1 MTSITDIRE
10 ALDQVMDP
18 DLHKSILELGMARD
32 ISYQDNIVSF
42 TLALTTMGCPM
53 RNQMIQDARERLMV
67 LPDVRDVKV
76 ETREM
81 TSEEKKAVLSEPEQG
96 SAEAYNRIKQVIA
109 IISGKGGVGKS
120 SVSALLA
127 VTLRR
132 CGYTVG
138 ILDADITGPSIPKML
153 LQDNQHPR
161 TNERGILPV
170 ESASGIKIM
179 SINLLLADPNQA
191 VIWRGPLIAGAIK
204 QFWGDVY
211 WGELDYLIIDLPPGT
226 SDASLT
232 VMQSLPLNGIVL
244 VTTPQSL
251 AAMVV
256 RKAASMAA
264 QLDIAL
270 LGIVENMS
278 YAVCPK
284 CGEHFEVFG
293 PSHAAELAAEME
305 VPLLARL
312 PIDPKIAELGDNGAL
327 ETYPAVEFTALVDIL
342 QQVTSVDACAPIL

>member
-1 MTSITDIRE
+1 MTTLDDIRH
-10 ALDQVMDP
+10 ALDQVIDP
-18 DLHKSILELGMARD
+18 DLNKSILELGMARD
-32 ISYQDNIVSF
+32 ITFEQGIVKF
-42 TLALTTMGCPM
+42 TLALTTLSCPL
-53 RNQMIQDARERLMV
+53 RNQMSQDARERLLALEGV
-67 LPDVRDVKV
+67 KDVVI

-81 TSEEKKAVLSEPEQG
+81 SADEKKQVFGEPEQG
-96 SAEAYNRIKQVIA
+96 AAEAFNHIKHVIA
-109 IISGKGGVGKS
+109 VVSGKGGVGKS

-127 VTLRR
+127 ITLRR
-132 CGYTVG
+132 RGYSVG

-153 LQDNQHPR
+153 LQDNQHPH
-161 TNERGILPV
+161 TSQMGIVPV
-170 ESASGIKIM
+170 ETPGGIKVM

-232 VMQSLPLNGIVL
+232 VMQSLPLNGIIL

-256 RKAASMAA
+256 RKAASMAD
-264 QLDIAL
+264 QLSIPL

-278 YAVCPK
+278 YAECI
-284 CGEHFEVFG
+284 CGERLEVFG
-293 PSHAAELAAEME
+293 PSHAAELAQEMHI
-305 VPLLARL
+305 PLLARL
-312 PIDPKIAELGDNGAL
+312 KIDPAIAALGDNGAL
-327 ETYPAVEFTALVDIL
+327 ETYSADGFAELADRLLPVIPEEACTPL
-342 QQVTSVDACAPIL
+342 QN

>member
-1 MTSITDIRE
+1 MTSIAEIRD
-10 ALDQVMDP
+10 ALNQVMDP

-32 ISYQDNIVSF
+32 ITFEKNVVSF
-42 TLALTTMGCPM
+42 ILALTTMGCPM
-53 RNQMIQDARERLMV
+53 RNSMIQDARERLMA
-67 LPDVRDVKV
+67 LPGVKDVKV
-76 ETREM
+76 STREM
-81 TSEEKKAVLSEPEQG
+81 TAEEKKAVFGEQEHG
-96 SAEAYNRIKQVIA
+96 SAEPYNRIKQVIA
-109 IISGKGGVGKS
+109 VISGKGGVGKS
-120 SVSALLA
+120 SVAALLG

-132 CGYTVG
+132 RGYAVG

-153 LQDNQHPR
+153 LQDNQRPR
-161 TNERGILPV
+161 SNELGILPV

-232 VMQSLPLNGIVL
+232 VMQSIPLNGIVL
-244 VTTPQSL
+244 VTSPQSL

-270 LGIVENMS
+270 LGIIENMS

-284 CGEHFEVFG
+284 CGEKFEVFG
-293 PSHAAELAAEME
+293 PSHAQELADEME
-305 VPLLARL
+305 IPLLARL
-312 PIDPKIAELGDNGAL
+312 PIAPKIAELGDMGAL
-327 ETYPAVEFTALVDIL
+327 ETYPAVEFGGLVDTLL
-342 QQVTSVDACAPIL
+342 QEIPGEACSAVR

>member
-1 MTSITDIRE
+1 MTTIADIRE
-10 ALDQVMDP
+10 ALNQVMDP

-53 RNQMIQDARERLMV
+53 RNQMIQDARTRLMA
-67 LPDVRDVKV
+67 LPDVKDVQV

-81 TSEEKKAVLSEPEQG
+81 TSDEKKVLFGEPKTG

-109 IISGKGGVGKS
+109 VISGKGGVGKS

-127 VTLRR
+127 VTLQRR
-132 CGYTVG
+132 GYAVG

-161 TNERGILPV
+161 TNALGILPV

-211 WGELDYLIIDLPPGT
+211 WGDLDYLIIDLPPGT

-232 VMQSLPLNGIVL
+232 VMQSIPLNGIVL
-244 VTTPQSL
+244 VTSPQGL

-278 YAVCPK
+278 YAICPK
-284 CGEHFEVFG
+284 CGEHYEVFG
-293 PSHAAELAAEME
+293 PSHAAELAEEME
-305 VPLLARL
+305 IPLLARL
-312 PIDPKIAELGDNGAL
+312 PIDPKIAELGDGGAL
-327 ETYPAVEFTALVDIL
+327 ETYPAVEFEALVDTL
-342 QQVTSVDACAPIL
+342 LEVTPAEACEPIG

>member
-1 MTSITDIRE
+1 MTTLDEIRK

-18 DLHKSILELGMARD
+18 ELNKSILELGMARD
-32 ISYQDNIVSF
+32 IAYQDGVVSF
-42 TLALTTMGCPM
+42 TLALTTMSCPLT
-53 RNQMIQDARERLMV
+53 NQMSQEARERLMA
-67 LPDVRDVKV
+67 LDGVRDVVIK
-76 ETREM
+76 TREM
-81 TSEEKKAVLSEPEQG
+81 SAEEKKQIFGESQQG
-96 SAEAYNRIKQVIA
+96 AAEAFNHIKHVIA
-109 IISGKGGVGKS
+109 IVSGKGGVGKS

-127 VTLRR
+127 VTLRKR
-132 CGYTVG
+132 GYQVG

-153 LQDNQHPR
+153 LQDNQHPH
-161 TNERGILPV
+161 TSPMGIVPV
-170 ESASGIKIM
+170 ETASGIKVM

-232 VMQSLPLNGIVL
+232 VMQSLPLNGIIL

-251 AAMVV
+251 AGMVV
-256 RKAASMAA
+256 RKAASMAE
-264 QLDIAL
+264 QLSIPL

-278 YAVCPK
+278 YAQCK
-284 CGEHFEVFG
+284 CGERLEVFG
-293 PSHAAELAAEME
+293 PSHAAELAAEMR

-312 PIDPKIAELGDNGAL
+312 PIDPAIAALGDNGAL
-327 ETYPAVEFTALVDIL
+327 ETYSGNGFAELVDRLLPLIPE
-342 QQVTSVDACAPIL
+342 QACSPA